1 MTPGE
6 DSDFERQLLQME
18 LRRPPAEWKALLLP
32 PPPLFPKP
40 LLTGLALCWS
50 ASLGFMLAMPEE
62 EDLGPPVM
70 PPPMNLPMNGEPLFA
85 LHSNET
91 ISR

>member
-6 DSDFERQLLQME
+6 DSDFERQLLQVE

-32 PPPLFPKP
+32 VPALFPKP
-40 LLTGLALCWS
+40 LLIGLALCWS
-50 ASLGFMLAMPEE
+50 VSLGFMLAMPEE

-70 PPPMNLPMNGEPLFA
+70 PPPMDFPMNDEPLFA

-91 ISR
+91 IPR